1 MTTQVTISAD
11 EACKLLNIHRATLY
25 EKARAGEIPGAKI
38 GRGWVFIEVDL
49 IQYIREQYKVKDHER
64 EKCPSISNQA
74 LRAGLS

>member
-38 GRGWVFIEVDL
+38 GRWWVFIEVDL
-49 IQYIREQYKVKDHER
+49 IHKQFFIHTVSVK
-64 EKCPSISNQA
+64 STT
-74 LRAGLS
+74 